1 MRFRHYLSAAVLAL
15 SCTLLAGSASADV
28 DGARTFVE
36 REHGQ
41 IKKLVESNA
50 AQGDVRNAIDGMVDY
65 EELAKRTLGFPC
77 PAEVKACTDHWK
89 ELSDDQRAE
98 VTKLLRQ
105 LVEKNYHKNLNR
117 TRDYEI
123 SYRTSKEAGENLSK
137 IRTEAKSKLKV
148 RDPAVQVDYL
158 ILGTGDRYRVVDIIT
173 EGSSMTKNYYV
184 QFHPMLIPGG
194 QGYAHLVQKLRDKIA
209 AKDKEAKDGGA
220 AKDK

>member
-50 AQGDVRNAIDGMVDY
+50 ANGDVRKAIDGMVDY

-77 PAEVKACTDHWK
+77 PAEVKGCTDHWK
-89 ELSDDQRAE
+89 ELNDDQRQE

-105 LVEKNYHKNLNR
+105 LVEKNYHKNLNK

-137 IRTEAKSKLKV
+137 IRTEAKSKVKL

-194 QGYAHLVQKLRDKIA
+194 KGYGHLVQTLKDKIA
-209 AKDKEAKDGGA
+209 AKEKEAKDGGA
-220 AKDK
+220 EKEK